1 MNFVKRLTQISS
13 ELEAYNTSAF
23 DDSILEGYVLALEA
37 INDDLNDASTDFEF
51 ALYNQCASQVC
62 VAEEF
67 FEDVYRQ
74 EELDQELDER
84 QYASYEHIQ

>member
-1 MNFVKRLTQISS
+1 MNFVKLLTKISS

-37 INDDLNDASTDFEF
+37 INDDLNDASTDYEF
-51 ALYNQCASQVC
+51 ALYNQCVSQVD
-62 VAEEF
+62 VAEGF

-74 EELDQELDER
+74 EEIDQELDER
-84 QYASYEHIQ
+84 QYASYEQLQ

>member
-1 MNFVKRLTQISS
+1 MNFVKLLTKISS

-23 DDSILEGYVLALEA
+23 DDSVLEGYVLALEA
-37 INDDLNDASTDFEF
+37 INDDLNDATTDYEF
-51 ALYNQCASQVC
+51 ALYNQCEAQVE
-62 VAEEF
+62 VAERF

-74 EELDQELDER
+74 EELDQELEER

>member
-1 MNFVKRLTQISS
+1 MNLVKRLTQISS

-23 DDSILEGYVLALEA
+23 DDSILEGYVLELEA

-74 EELDQELDER
+74 EELDQELEER
-84 QYASYEHIQ
+84 QYASYEKLQ

>member
-1 MNFVKRLTQISS
+1 MNLVKRLTQISS

-23 DDSILEGYVLALEA
+23 DDSILEAYVLELEA

>member
-1 MNFVKRLTQISS
+1 MNFVKLLTIISS
-13 ELEAYNTSAF
+13 ELEAYNTPAF

-37 INDDLNDASTDFEF
+37 INDDLNDATTDFEY
-51 ALYNQCASQVC
+51 ALYNQCVAQVC

-74 EELDQELDER
+74 EELDQELEER

>member
-1 MNFVKRLTQISS
+1 MNFVKLLTKISS

-37 INDDLNDASTDFEF
+37 INDDLNDATTDYEF
-51 ALYNQCASQVC
+51 ALYNQCEAQVE
-62 VAEEF
+62 VAERF

-74 EELDQELDER
+74 EEIDQELDER
-84 QYASYEHIQ
+84 QYASYEQLQ

>member
-1 MNFVKRLTQISS
+1 MNLVKRLSQISS

-23 DDSILEGYVLALEA
+23 DDSILEAYVLELEA

-51 ALYNQCASQVC
+51 ALYNQCAAQVC

>member
-1 MNFVKRLTQISS
+1 MNFVKLLSKISS
-13 ELEAYNTSAF
+13 ELEAYNTPAF

-37 INDDLNDASTDFEF
+37 ISDDLNDATTDYEF
-51 ALYNQCASQVC
+51 ALYNQCEAQVE
-62 VAEEF
+62 VAERF

-84 QYASYEHIQ
+84 QYASYEQLQ

>member
-1 MNFVKRLTQISS
+1 MNFVKLLTKISS

-37 INDDLNDASTDFEF
+37 VSDDLNDATTDFEY
-51 ALYNQCASQVC
+51 ALYNQCVAQVD

-74 EELDQELDER
+74 EELDQELEER

>member
-1 MNFVKRLTQISS
+1 MKFVKLLTKISS
-13 ELEAYNTSAF
+13 ELEAYNTPAF

-37 INDDLNDASTDFEF
+37 VSDDLNDATTDFEY
-51 ALYNQCASQVC
+51 ALYNQCVAQVC

>member
-1 MNFVKRLTQISS
+1 MNFVKLLTKISS

-23 DDSILEGYVLALEA
+23 DDSVLEGYVLALEA
-37 INDDLNDASTDFEF
+37 INDDLHDATTDYEF
-51 ALYNQCASQVC
+51 ALHNQCEEQVA
-62 VAEEF
+62 VAERF

-84 QYASYEHIQ
+84 HYASYEHLQ

>member
-1 MNFVKRLTQISS
+1 MNFVKLLTQISS

-37 INDDLNDASTDFEF
+37 VSDDLNDATTDFEY
-51 ALYNQCASQVC
+51 ALYNQCVAQVD

>member
-1 MNFVKRLTQISS
+1 MNLVKRLTQISS

-23 DDSILEGYVLALEA
+23 DDSILEAYVLELEA
-37 INDDLNDASTDFEF
+37 INDDLNDATTDFEF
-51 ALYNQCASQVC
+51 ALYNQCEAQVE
-62 VAEEF
+62 VAERF

-84 QYASYEHIQ
+84 RYASYEHTQ

>member
-1 MNFVKRLTQISS
+1 MDFVKLLSKISS
-13 ELEAYNTSAF
+13 ELEAYNTPEF

-37 INDDLNDASTDFEF
+37 INDDLNDASTDYEF
-51 ALYNQCASQVC
+51 ALYNQCVAQIC

-74 EELDQELDER
+74 EELDQELEER
-84 QYASYEHIQ
+84 HHASYENFQ